1 MFFIYILVFI
11 YLYIHT
17 YLLKILF
24 YLKIEKNLIINILC
38 DKKHIVK

>member
-24 YLKIEKNLIINILC
+24 YLKIEKNLIFNILC
-38 DKKHIVK
+38 DKKRIVK